1 MIQFVII
8 ALIRL
13 LVPLVIFRW
22 RFWGVILSIAAD
34 ASDVMIM
41 EKFGFGP
48 FTGQVYNGYDK
59 LFDIYNLFI
68 EFLVVLKWSNPLAKK
83 TGIFLFAWRMIGA
96 AIYEITN
103 TRAMLFWAPNIF
115 EYFYLAVAG
124 LEKYAPRFKL
134 DSVKK
139 LIIILLIVGIPNI
152 AKEYYM
158 HYLELNPWIFFKK
171 YVFWWLYN

>member
-1 MIQFVII
+1 MIQFIII

-13 LVPLVIFRW
+13 LVPLTIFRW
-22 RFWGVILSIAAD
+22 RFWGVVLSIAAD

-68 EFLVVLKWSNPLAKK
+68 EFLMVLKWSNPLAKR
-83 TGIFLFAWRMIGA
+83 TGAALFAWRMIGA
-96 AIYEITN
+96 AIYEMTHL
-103 TRAMLFWAPNIF
+103 RSMLFFAPNIF

-124 LEKYAPRFKL
+124 LEKYVPKFRL
-134 DSVKK
+134 DSAKK

-171 YVFWWLYN
+171 YLFWWLYN